1 MEYWFTVPEKDF
13 EEPIDCEVD
22 YEIMD
27 DTEVFKVKSSHY
39 QDLKNE
45 LERCNKMK

>member
-13 EEPIDCEVD
+13 EEPANIEVD

-27 DTEVFKVKSSHY
+27 DPEVFKVKNDHY
-39 QDLKNE
+39 HDLIKE